1 MAMIKEKH
9 KDIRYMIHRKAVN
22 NRKLINKRHRERNNR
37 KSGESPG
44 KAAAIMYEK

>member
-1 MAMIKEKH
+1 M
-9 KDIRYMIHRKAVN
+9 
-22 NRKLINKRHRERNNR
+22 KLINKRHRERNNR